1 MTGKSVRVGSMKK
14 IILILLIV
22 LIFTAP
28 SFAQEESPTP
38 RPKPSPT
45 PVQYALPYPGL
56 LPGSPLYPIKAAR
69 DKIIELIITG
79 ALKKADFY
87 ILQADKH
94 LNAGILLSQQGKID
108 LAEET
113 ISKGENYLEMA
124 VGKTR
129 SAKEQNEQVDE
140 RITRLH
146 LSSLKHQE
154 VIKMLIKEATGEVKK
169 RFENNLKRAGEID
182 KEVETLKPKK

>member
-1 MTGKSVRVGSMKK
+1 MKK
-14 IILILLIV
+14 LIIIFLL
-22 LIFTAP
+22 LLTFSGST
-28 SFAQEESPTP
+28 FAKEESPSP
-38 RPKPSPT
+38 SLSPSPSPT
-45 PVQYALPYPGL
+45 PVQYVLPYPGL

-69 DKIIELIITG
+69 DKIIETFITD

-87 ILQADKH
+87 ILQADKR
-94 LNAGILLSQQGKID
+94 LNAGILLYQQGKFE
-108 LAEET
+108 LSEET

-124 VGKTR
+124 IGRTR
-129 SAKEQNEQVDE
+129 AAKEQNESVDE

-154 VIKMLIKEATGEVKK
+154 VIKMLIKEATGDVKK
-169 RFENNLKRAGEID
+169 GLENDLKRAERID

>member
-1 MTGKSVRVGSMKK
+1 MRK
-14 IILILLIV
+14 IILAIV
-22 LIFTAP
+22 LIFVF
-28 SFAQEESPTP
+28 SSQVFAQETEET
-38 RPKPSPT
+38 PSPT
-45 PVQYALPYPGL
+45 PKSTPVQYVLPYPGL

-69 DKIIELIITG
+69 DKIIETFITG

-87 ILQADKH
+87 ILQADKR
-94 LNAGILLSQQGKID
+94 LYAGILLSEQGKFD

-124 VGKTR
+124 VGRTR
-129 SAKEQNEQVDE
+129 AAKEQNEPVDE

-154 VIKMLIKEATGEVKK
+154 VIKMLIKEASGDVKK
-169 RFENNLKRAGEID
+169 GLENDLKRAEKID